1 MTELFKTHIGRLR
14 IIGFA
19 EGMSYL
25 ILLGIAMPLKY
36 LYQLPQTVRITGMIH
51 GLLFV
56 LYVLYV
62 MIVAVAYRWTFRKAL
77 LAFLAS
83 LVPFGTFW
91 ADVRLFRPY
100 GQG

>member
-1 MTELFKTHIGRLR
+1 MIELLKTQLGRLR

-36 LYQLPQTVRITGMIH
+36 VYQLPRAVQITGMIH
-51 GLLFV
+51 GVLFI

-62 MIVAVAYRWTFRKAL
+62 ILVAVEHRWGFRKIILAL
-77 LAFLAS
+77 VAS
-83 LVPFGTFW
+83 LIPFGTFW
-91 ADVRLFRPY
+91 ADVRLFRTY
-100 GQG
+100 NQV

>member
-1 MTELFKTHIGRLR
+1 MTELLKTSLGRLR

-19 EGMSYL
+19 EGVSYL

-36 LYQLPQTVRITGMIH
+36 LYQLPQAVRVTGMIH

-62 MIVAVAYRWTFRKAL
+62 IIVAIELRWSFRKII

-83 LVPFGTFW
+83 LISFGTFW

-100 GQG
+100 NRV